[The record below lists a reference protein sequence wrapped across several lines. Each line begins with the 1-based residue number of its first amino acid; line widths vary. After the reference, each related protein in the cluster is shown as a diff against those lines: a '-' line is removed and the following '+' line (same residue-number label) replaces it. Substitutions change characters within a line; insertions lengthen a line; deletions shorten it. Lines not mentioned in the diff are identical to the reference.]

1 MRFLL
6 LIPFVS
12 GLGCKRPPDAPESL
26 DELCSYIYEHVM
38 DEEDEYLVAGL
49 ENLVP
54 WLEEHFEETYEGY
67 TITNLSQEAV
77 LSLDGVERDLT
88 SLLGAAVG
96 FDMEAKVA
104 EVVHALLSEDMGEIF
119 EGTYDTYEREFST
132 DRDCFLDRECDS
144 VELDIHVVANYP
156 LGLEVEA
163 TSRVQY
169 RRVEIDGEEAIVQR
183 TWMLEPGESNK
194 DWLTIDQQ
202 YFLSVNLPRD
212 GATRR
217 VDAMWVKA
225 FLGEGDVPENFALQV
240 AIDTMRSTGESIDA
254 YLASR

>member
-6 LIPFVS
+6 LIPFVA
-12 GLGCKRPPDAPESL
+12 GLGCKRPPDAPKSL
-26 DELCSYIYEHVM
+26 DDLCSYIFEHVM
-38 DEEDEYLVAGL
+38 DEEDDYLVAGL
-49 ENLVP
+49 DNLVP
-54 WLEEHFEETYEGY
+54 WLEAHFDETYEGY

-77 LSLDGVERDLT
+77 KSLDGVERDLG

-96 FDMEAKVA
+96 FDMEATVA
-104 EVVHALLSEDMGEIF
+104 EVVNALLEGDMDEIF
-119 EGTYDTYEREFST
+119 DGRYDTYERDFAS
-132 DRDCFLDRECDS
+132 DRDCFLDRECDT

-156 LGLEVEA
+156 LGLQVEA
-163 TSRVQY
+163 TSRVHY
-169 RRVEIDGEEAIVQR
+169 RRVETDGGEAIVQR

-240 AIDTMRSTGESIDA
+240 AIDTMRSTGESIDD
-254 YLASR
+254 YLTSQ

>member
-6 LIPFVS
+6 LVPFLA

-26 DELCSYIYEHVM
+26 DELCSYIYEHLM
-38 DEEDEYLVAGL
+38 DEEDDALVAGL

-54 WLEEHFEETYEGY
+54 WLDEHFEETYEGY
-67 TITNLSQEAV
+67 TVTNLSQEAV

-88 SLLGAAVG
+88 NLLGAAVG
-96 FDMEAKVA
+96 FDMEATVA
-104 EVVHALLSEDMGEIF
+104 DVVNALLSGDMNDIF
-119 EGTYDTYEREFST
+119 EDTYDIYERDFIT
-132 DRDCFLDRECDS
+132 DLDCFLDGDCES

-156 LGLEVEA
+156 LGLQVEA
-163 TSRVQY
+163 TSRVNY
-169 RRVEIDGEEAIVQR
+169 RRVEVEGGEAIVQR

-202 YFLSVNLPRD
+202 YFLSVNLPRS
-212 GATRR
+212 GETRR

-240 AIDTMRSTGESIDA
+240 AIDTMRSTGESIDD
-254 YLASR
+254 YLTGR